1 VSAIRGTLE
10 DIKKYMTTIPISEV
24 KQVNICD
31 LEEMT
36 VYKFSAE
43 IMDFKSNNGKSLS
56 LNLIDLFI

>member
-1 VSAIRGTLE
+1 MSAIRGTLE